1 MTNRNMILSGL
12 FAALLAVSSQ
22 IYFPLP
28 FSPVPH
34 TLQILF
40 VFLAGILLG
49 GRWGLT
55 SVVIWIMLGV
65 FGLPVFAQG
74 KAGIATL
81 FYPTGGF
88 LFGFA
93 VCAYLVGRLTAG
105 NQLTVPKVTA
115 IMLLGLAVT
124 YAIGLAGFMIS
135 FQYVLHKPM
144 TWEQAV
150 MLTVV
155 PFAPFDAFKALAA
168 AFLGV
173 RVRQVLHAQG
183 FSSIAKTTR

>member
-1 MTNRNMILSGL
+1 MTNRNMILTGL

-55 SVVIWIMLGV
+55 SVAIWIMLGV
-65 FGLPVFAQG
+65 FGLPVFAQS
-74 KAGIATL
+74 KSGIINL

-88 LFGFA
+88 LIGFM
-93 VCAYLVGRLTAG
+93 VCAYLVGRLTSRSELKVA
-105 NQLTVPKVTA
+105 NVTA
-115 IMLLGLAVT
+115 IMFLGLAIT
-124 YAIGLAGFMIS
+124 YVIGLAGFMLS
-135 FQYVLHKPM
+135 FQFVLQKPM
-144 TWEQAV
+144 TWEQAI

-155 PFAPFDAFKALAA
+155 PFAPFDALKALAA

-173 RVRQVLHAQG
+173 RVRQALVRTGLVVN
-183 FSSIAKTTR
+183 R